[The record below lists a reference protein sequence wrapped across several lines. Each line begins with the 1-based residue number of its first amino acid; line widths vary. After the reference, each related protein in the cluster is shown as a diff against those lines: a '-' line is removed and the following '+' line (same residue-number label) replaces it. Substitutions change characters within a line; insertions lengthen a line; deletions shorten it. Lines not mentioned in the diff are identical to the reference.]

1 MEMRAA
7 EYAVA
12 MPMEVVDGLGEVASS
27 SGDLVQAIECA
38 HMAVGSGLSDPDA
51 YIEGMLGVLL
61 LAAKYV
67 HAESASLC
75 DETER
80 VLEDARGRRCRTLI

>member
-1 MEMRAA
+1 MGGCVET
-7 EYAVA
+7 YAVA
-12 MPMEVVDGLGEVASS
+12 VPMEVVDGLGEVAAS
-27 SGDLVQAIECA
+27 SGDLVQALECA
-38 HMAVGSGLSDPDA
+38 HMAVSSGLSDPEH

-67 HAESASLC
+67 HEESASLC

-80 VLEDARGRRCRTLI
+80 VLEEARGRGRRTLV

>member
-1 MEMRAA
+1 
-7 EYAVA
+7 
-12 MPMEVVDGLGEVASS
+12 MPMEVVDGLGEVASC

-38 HMAVGSGLSDPDA
+38 HMAVGSGLSDPEV

-80 VLEDARGRRCRTLI
+80 VLDETRSRKRRTLI